1 MEVMVSDQPGLQE
14 TAAPFVDENEP
25 MIATHK
31 VDLEPL
37 HITVG
42 KVALLEA
49 EMPVERS
56 PFVLV
61 HYTVDGK
68 RQHWGHRLDLDKRA
82 FLDSFEDG
90 SPSEI
95 KDVADRLSEFLIPHR
110 RALN

>member
-1 MEVMVSDQPGLQE
+1 MSDEPGLAE
-14 TAAPFVDENEP
+14 AAASFAAEDEP
-25 MIATHK
+25 MIETHK
-31 VDLEPL
+31 VDLEPF

-61 HYTVDGK
+61 HYAVEGE
-68 RQHWGHRLDLDKRA
+68 RQRWGHRLDLDKRA
-82 FLDSFEDG
+82 FLDPFEDG
-90 SPSEI
+90 SPSE
-95 KDVADRLSEFLIPHR
+95 VQELADRLTDVLIPHR